1 MSRTKTR
8 HDASFSLS
16 DRLTGQVRGVI
27 RAINQRIIKRFKH
40 VIARQRIHKC
50 DVMGHTILLH
60 VESEIEEFRADT
72 YATKEPETLE
82 WIERFFAPG
91 DVMYDVGA
99 NIGLYAIFAAKSLD
113 GQCKVYAFEPEA
125 LNYAKLNR
133 NIHLNHLSGVVLPC
147 CLALTDSLCFDTF
160 SLNPDNFEKMVD
172 GQELVAGSSLHSFGD
187 VRDYSGRVFRP
198 IHVQGAVG
206 VSIDYLWRV
215 WGLDFPNHIKI
226 DVDGLEDKIIAGA
239 TQTLDDRRLRSVLVE
254 ISSVMD
260 DIDPISLRLTQA
272 GFVPFTDFPAHSSEQ
287 LVGTPF
293 EGCANIVFI
302 REP

>member
-1 MSRTKTR
+1 MSKNKALQ
-8 HDASFSLS
+8 DAAFSPS
-16 DRLTGQVRGVI
+16 DWLIGQVRRVG
-27 RAINQRIIKRFKH
+27 RAINRRIAKRFKR
-40 VIARQRIHKC
+40 VVARQRIHKC
-50 DVMGHTILLH
+50 VVMGHIILLD
-60 VESEIEEFRADT
+60 VESEIEEFRANT

-99 NIGLYAIFAAKSLD
+99 NIGLYSIFAARSLG

-125 LNYAKLNR
+125 LNCAKLNM
-133 NIHLNHLSGVVLPC
+133 NIHLNHLSGVVVPC

-160 SLNPDNFEKMVD
+160 ALNPDNFEKMVA
-172 GQELVAGSSLHSFGD
+172 GHELVAGSSLHSFGGAGD
-187 VRDYSGRVFRP
+187 RQGRVFRP
-198 IHVQGAVG
+198 IHMQGTVG
-206 VSIDYLWRV
+206 VSVDYLWRV

-239 TQTLDDRRLRSVLVE
+239 TQTLDDRRLRTVLVE
-254 ISSVMD
+254 ISPVMD
-260 DIDPISLRLTQA
+260 DIAPISLRLTQA
-272 GFVPFTDFPAHSSEQ
+272 GFVPVTDFAAHSSEQ

-293 EGCANIVFI
+293 EGYVNSVFI